1 MILIFFYSSF
11 HPGLT
16 FTDLFLECTLTLPL
30 KCSHYV
36 FFFFLNQKWGL
47 WSNRWFRSGQ
57 IWDCLEESRWLI
69 KLFLGHFLV
78 HVHNFENSYN
88 LKCWVNNK
96 DFWREWR
103 QSWII
108 FRGIGS
114 KVIEASDEHK
124 KRLLLSFVFFFVLGV
139 ENRMEQF

>member
-1 MILIFFYSSF
+1 MNLDPGDLDTSVGFATRCINLSKPLTPLGPVSFSIKWIILIFFYSNF

-36 FFFFLNQKWGL
+36 FFFFSLNQKWGL
-47 WSNRWFRSGQ
+47 WSNRWFSSGQ
-57 IWDCLEESRWLI
+57 IWDCLEESRWLM

-78 HVHNFENSYN
+78 HVHNFENSNN

-96 DFWREWR
+96 DFWRE
-103 QSWII
+103 
-108 FRGIGS
+108 
-114 KVIEASDEHK
+114 
-124 KRLLLSFVFFFVLGV
+124 
-139 ENRMEQF
+139 